1 MRPSTSVFYRLYAVR
16 CVDSVRQVMDV
27 DNKATLLAMAQ
38 SWLRLADHADENT
51 QASIIIYETPQPKD

>member
-1 MRPSTSVFYRLYAVR
+1 MRPGTSEFYRLYAVR
-16 CVDSVRQVMDV
+16 CVDIARQMDA